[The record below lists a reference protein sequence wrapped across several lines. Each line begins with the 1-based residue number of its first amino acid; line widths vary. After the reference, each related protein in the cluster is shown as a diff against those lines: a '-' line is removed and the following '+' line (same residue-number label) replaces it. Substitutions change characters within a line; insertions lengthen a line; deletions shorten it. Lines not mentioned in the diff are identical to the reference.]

1 MKRPYYSAIDR
12 LSMRLG
18 THQGDVLLLDLAF
31 KKFIRDIKQLFTKM
45 NEPVIVFNDLKV
57 NVPEGYRRYECKL
70 LAVNVHEGKLITFR
84 VKIYHV
90 TVVLPNYKVKIGY
103 IPGAKCN
110 CYKNK
115 LSCEMPE
122 ETAELLGLVGLGLE
136 ELKYL

>member
-1 MKRPYYSAIDR
+1 MKRPYYNAIDR

-18 THQGDVLLLDLAF
+18 TSQGEAIRLDLAF
-31 KKFIRDIKQLFTKM
+31 RKLIRAVKQTFTRM
-45 NEPVIVFNDLKV
+45 NQPVIEFKELTPYVR
-57 NVPEGYRRYECKL
+57 EGYRRYECRL
-70 LAVNVHEGKLITFR
+70 LAVNVHEGKLITFK
-84 VKIYHV
+84 VKIYHATV
-90 TVVLPNYKVKIGY
+90 TLPNYKVLIGY

-122 ETAELLGLVGLGLE
+122 ETAESLGLVGLGLE